1 MLRCWGRSD
10 GWRCAAGHESQ
21 AISVDATARGDSEV
35 VGVMAGEA
43 AAAQAPDRSTGGSRA
58 GPWEH
63 VEVRVSDMPSYKTKA
78 IVLKKTKLKE
88 KDLILT
94 LLGENGE
101 QIRAVAKGAQKPGST
116 FSARLEVFSV
126 VDLMLYKG
134 RNLDTVTD
142 VRTIAT
148 NGACRT
154 DVVRLSYGAVMAE
167 LVEKT
172 ALEGQEMPVTYP
184 LMATAL
190 ESLGRADEVVLPFVT
205 AAFLIKL
212 IAYLGYKP
220 SFDECTMCGRPR
232 EGALAGGAGQGSRT
246 FGTGGAAALD
256 IGGNGD
262 GATEGPEGPEGG
274 NGPARS
280 DGTCLEG
287 TFSISSGG
295 WVCGECAQVSELGY
309 DDLVDVNVAG
319 WVKTLM
325 SLRFSEIE
333 EMLASGEGG
342 SAGMDALAGEV
353 LDFCE
358 RWVGVHLGIR
368 LKSLGFLSRLH
379 I

>member
-1 MLRCWGRSD
+1 MRT
-10 GWRCAAGHESQ
+10 
-21 AISVDATARGDSEV
+21 V
-35 VGVMAGEA
+35 
-43 AAAQAPDRSTGGSRA
+43 GGSRA
-58 GPWEH
+58 GTREH
-63 VEVRVSDMPSYKTKA
+63 MGDCGFDMPSYKTKA

-148 NGACRT
+148 NEACRT
-154 DVVRLSYGAVMAE
+154 DVVRLSYGAIMAE

-184 LMATAL
+184 LTATAL
-190 ESLGRADEVVLPFVT
+190 ESLGRADEAVLPFVT

-212 IAYLGYKP
+212 IAYLGYRP

-232 EGALAGGAGQGSRT
+232 DEASGDVAGDGAGPAARVFGAGIAGDDVPEALEDKRGSVGLGGEMADAGVDG
-246 FGTGGAAALD
+246 GTASAGGGAAPGA
-256 IGGNGD
+256 GGGVP
-262 GATEGPEGPEGG
+262 GA
-274 NGPARS
+274 
-280 DGTCLEG
+280 
-287 TFSISSGG
+287 FSVSSGG
-295 WVCGECAQVSELGY
+295 WVCGECAQVAELGY
-309 DDLVDVNVAG
+309 DDLVDANVAA
-319 WVKTLM
+319 WAKTLM
-325 SLRFSEIE
+325 SLRFSEVE
-333 EMLASGEGG
+333 ELLSAAAEDEGR
-342 SAGMDALAGEV
+342 SAGMDALAGEL

-358 RWVGVHLGIR
+358 RWAGIHLGIR
-368 LKSLGFLSRLH
+368 LKSLGYLSRLN